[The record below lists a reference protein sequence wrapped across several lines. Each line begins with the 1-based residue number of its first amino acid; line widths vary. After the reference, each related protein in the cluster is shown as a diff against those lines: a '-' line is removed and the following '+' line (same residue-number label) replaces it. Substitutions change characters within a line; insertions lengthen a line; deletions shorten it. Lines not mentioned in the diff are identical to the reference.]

1 MEALRRINYVKD
13 FAENKVDNLN
23 EGDLER
29 EAYHMIHLIASDCL
43 DKYEEF
49 IESKG
54 DEYDEGIKERYS
66 EVLSLIL
73 VKKIL
78 ELIEDTEIVS
88 MLVMDAESSKTLY
101 RPMLEVMAIISVF
114 KKQEE
119 IIIVNGGL
127 TVEFI
132 FSAPHVLRA
141 DIWAED
147 YANLLTSYEGRETYD
162 VPYVFSI
169 KEIGGEIFS
178 VDLNQVLA
186 INTILEEGKD
196 AFFEVFYE
204 DDDDYVGDY

>member
-1 MEALRRINYVKD
+1 MEALRRMNYVKD

-29 EAYHMIHLIASDCL
+29 EAYNMIRLIASDCL

-49 IESKG
+49 IENKG
-54 DEYDEGIKERYS
+54 DEYDDGIKERYS

-114 KKQEE
+114 KK
-119 IIIVNGGL
+119 
-127 TVEFI
+127 
-132 FSAPHVLRA
+132 
-141 DIWAED
+141 
-147 YANLLTSYEGRETYD
+147 
-162 VPYVFSI
+162 
-169 KEIGGEIFS
+169 
-178 VDLNQVLA
+178 
-186 INTILEEGKD
+186 
-196 AFFEVFYE
+196 
-204 DDDDYVGDY
+204 